1 MPEAENQRHLIL
13 ASTSRY
19 RANALKTLNLVFTAV
34 DPETDEQASAAEKPD
49 TLALRLAHSKAA
61 AGLQSNPKCVVIGSD
76 QVGFCDGLQLHKPGN
91 AAGAVAQLRKCSGRR
106 ATFYTAVAVHT
117 DTQRLATVVPTE
129 LQFRALSRQDI
140 ENYVAAEPA
149 FDCAGGFKI
158 EGLGITLFESVTST
172 DPSALIGLPLIA
184 TARFLRT
191 LGYSLT
197 GRPELSH

>member
-1 MPEAENQRHLIL
+1 MAESENHRRLIL

-19 RANALKTLNLVFTAV
+19 RADALKTLKLAFTSV
-34 DPETDEQASAAEKPD
+34 DPETDEQALTAEKPD
-49 TLALRLAHSKAA
+49 ALALRLAHSKAA
-61 AGLQSNPKCVVIGSD
+61 AGLRSHPECVVIGSD
-76 QVGFCDGLQLHKPGN
+76 QVGFCNGSQLHKPGN
-91 AAGAVAQLRKCSGRR
+91 AAGAVEQLLSCSGRV
-106 ATFYTAVAVHT
+106 ATFYTAVAIHD

-129 LQFRALSRQDI
+129 LQFRALTRQDI
-140 ENYVAAEPA
+140 EHYVAAEPA

-158 EGLGITLFESVTST
+158 EGLGISLFDTVTSA

-197 GRPELSH
+197 

>member
-1 MPEAENQRHLIL
+1 MSEAENQRRLIL

-49 TLALRLAHSKAA
+49 ALALRLAHGKAA
-61 AGLQSNPKCVVIGSD
+61 AGLQSNPGCVVIGSD
-76 QVGFCDGLQLHKPGN
+76 QVGFREGLQLHKPGN
-91 AAGAVAQLRKCSGRR
+91 AAGAVEQLLKCSGRL

-117 DTQRLATVVPTE
+117 DTQRMATVVPTE

-158 EGLGITLFESVTST
+158 EGLGISLFDSVTSA